1 MDKKLGINDES
12 AKSYSIIKPLY
23 KKNNSE
29 IFLIKYNLDKD
40 IKNNIYVLKRIEVK
54 TEEDKKKLAEEVNL
68 LSQINSNYIIKIYSH
83 FYENINEQEFF
94 CVIMDYYEENN
105 NIKNKIIQNFFNS
118 RNVWKF
124 FVEIALG
131 LKSLNEQNTLI
142 DNFTPQNIFID
153 KNNNY
158 KIGGFGNVLDITK
171 EDEINDNNWKYQSPE
186 ILNGE
191 KSDDSSCIW
200 SLGCILYELA
210 FKKTA
215 FNSKENI
222 LDIKY
227 EIPEDTEND
236 LNIILKNLLCK
247 KIIRKTIKDL
257 IFDPIFKKKLIE
269 VNLLYE
275 NITFDMKSKSK

>member
-1 MDKKLGINDES
+1 MDKKVDINDEN
-12 AKSYSIIKPLY
+12 AKLYSIIKPLF

-29 IFLIKYNLDKD
+29 LFLIKYNLDKD
-40 IKNNIYVLKRIEVK
+40 IKNNIYALKRIEVK
-54 TEEDKKKLAEEVNL
+54 TEEDKNKLAEEVNL

-118 RNVWKF
+118 RNVWRF
-124 FVEIALG
+124 FVEIVLG
-131 LKSLNEQNTLI
+131 LKSLNEHNNLI

-158 KIGGFGNVLDITK
+158 KIGGFGNILDIAK

-186 ILNGE
+186 ILKGE

-210 FKKTA
+210 F
-215 FNSKENI
+215 
-222 LDIKY
+222 
-227 EIPEDTEND
+227 
-236 LNIILKNLLCK
+236 
-247 KIIRKTIKDL
+247 
-257 IFDPIFKKKLIE
+257 
-269 VNLLYE
+269 
-275 NITFDMKSKSK
+275 